1 MPRKP
6 IQLRQVPAW
15 QSTVNADT
23 VPNEHELE
31 NHSSPRP
38 TVINTSL
45 ISMSATP
52 ILFVIIVAGLLHF
65 NCGGVR
71 AEPIRIAMPSK
82 SLTFL
87 NYYLADKF
95 NLFKSEGLEAS
106 FPVGKADVQLTAVV
120 TGEMEYIAA
129 AGTVLRGAATG
140 LPVKAVMFAL
150 DKPIFFMMVKPET
163 RRLQDLRGKPVA
175 VTALAATDALGARAM
190 AKAAG
195 INPDQ
200 DLVFLSAGNT
210 ANALAAL
217 QAGAAAAA
225 MLSIPFNLKAEELGY
240 RSLGN
245 AADFLRTAL
254 SGLGTSDA
262 RIKANPAQVKRV
274 IRAALRG
281 MDFARDAANQDKII
295 PYIVE
300 DFQLDRK
307 TAEAS
312 LREIVKHYSKDGTT
326 SDEAI
331 RADIEFVREQN
342 KLKTAIPTAQVLDY
356 SLLKEVLAEMKK

>member
-1 MPRKP
+1 MQYKRVFTAALVFSLY
-6 IQLRQVPAW
+6 QLLGAAAV
-15 QSTVNADT
+15 
-23 VPNEHELE
+23 
-31 NHSSPRP
+31 
-38 TVINTSL
+38 
-45 ISMSATP
+45 
-52 ILFVIIVAGLLHF
+52 
-65 NCGGVR
+65 

-87 NYYLADKF
+87 NFYLAEKF
-95 NLFKSEGLEAS
+95 GLFKSEGLEAS

-129 AGTVLRGAATG
+129 AGTVLRGGAAG
-140 LPVKAVMFAL
+140 LPVKALMFAL

-163 RRLQDLRGKPVA
+163 KRIQDLKDKAVA

-195 INPDQ
+195 MNGEQ
-200 DLVFLSAGNT
+200 DLTFISAGST

-217 QAGAAAAA
+217 QAGSAAAA
-225 MLSIPFNLKAEELGY
+225 MLSIPFNLKADELGY

-245 AADFLRTAL
+245 AADFLRTVL

-262 RIKANPAQVKRV
+262 RIKNNPAQVKRT

-281 MDFARDAANQDKII
+281 IDFARDPANQDKII
-295 PYIVE
+295 AYIME
-300 DFQLDRK
+300 DFQLDKK

-312 LREIVKHYSKDGTT
+312 LREIVKNYSIDGTT
-326 SDEAI
+326 AEEAV

-342 KLKTAIPTAQVLDY
+342 KLKTAVPLTQVLDY
-356 SLLKEVLAEMKK
+356 SLLKEVLAENKK

>member
-31 NHSSPRP
+31 NHSSLRP

-52 ILFVIIVAGLLHF
+52 ILFFIVVAGLLHF
-65 NCGGVR
+65 NCSGVR

-129 AGTVLRGAATG
+129 AGTVLR
-140 LPVKAVMFAL
+140 
-150 DKPIFFMMVKPET
+150 
-163 RRLQDLRGKPVA
+163 
-175 VTALAATDALGARAM
+175 
-190 AKAAG
+190 
-195 INPDQ
+195 
-200 DLVFLSAGNT
+200 
-210 ANALAAL
+210 
-217 QAGAAAAA
+217 
-225 MLSIPFNLKAEELGY
+225 
-240 RSLGN
+240 
-245 AADFLRTAL
+245 
-254 SGLGTSDA
+254 
-262 RIKANPAQVKRV
+262 
-274 IRAALRG
+274 
-281 MDFARDAANQDKII
+281 
-295 PYIVE
+295 
-300 DFQLDRK
+300 
-307 TAEAS
+307 
-312 LREIVKHYSKDGTT
+312 
-326 SDEAI
+326 
-331 RADIEFVREQN
+331 
-342 KLKTAIPTAQVLDY
+342 
-356 SLLKEVLAEMKK
+356 